1 MRVMEIFCIL
11 IVVVVLKVY
20 IIVETHVI
28 ALYCAHTPQKG
39 DSNDV
44 SELNKKEH
52 LNRLIILFS
61 MGTGGEKGSTDTYLC
76 YVFVGYIFAL
86 FALGYPVKL

>member
-1 MRVMEIFCIL
+1 MHIHPKR
-11 IVVVVLKVY
+11 
-20 IIVETHVI
+20 
-28 ALYCAHTPQKG
+28 

-44 SELNKKEH
+44 SELSKKEH
-52 LNRLIILFS
+52 LNRLILFS

-76 YVFVGYIFAL
+76 YVFVGYVFAL

>member
-20 IIVETHVI
+20 ITVKTHVI
-28 ALYCAHTPQKG
+28 AHCCAHTPKKG

-44 SELNKKEH
+44 SELNKKER
-52 LNRLIILFS
+52 LNRLILFS
-61 MGTGGEKGSTDTYLC
+61 MCTGGEKGSTDTYLC
-76 YVFVGYIFAL
+76 YVFVGYVFAL